1 MAMIPYERFPAVQRE
16 DFETVCRKHGRDPA
30 DFIVTAEEHY
40 GGHGWTTPII
50 RIVIVRANEVVEEF
64 DDPGWTA
71 RFERHIHFFPQSA
84 RAWTP
89 RSRV

>member
-50 RIVIVRANEVVEEF
+50 RIVIIRANEVVEEF
-64 DDPGWTA
+64 EDPGWTA
-71 RFERHIHFFPQSA
+71 RFERHIHFFPQST
-84 RAWTP
+84 RA
-89 RSRV
+89 